1 MEDDIV
7 SAKKKK
13 KKNLTKDL
21 KLTGKQVRAS
31 CLTWL
36 MWLMSTSEKCNK
48 LSRVINVIY
57 DAASGAPLLQDTVLW
72 EGGGGGGGEQ
82 REGVRVRGRNW
93 MRGDRGETET
103 SHHNKT
109 SPTNKQ
115 VELQAGFSPSLPAWL
130 LSSSKF
136 NSCSVKL
143 WCREAE
149 GGSPLERWSI

>member
-1 MEDDIV
+1 
-7 SAKKKK
+7 
-13 KKNLTKDL
+13 
-21 KLTGKQVRAS
+21 
-31 CLTWL
+31 
-36 MWLMSTSEKCNK
+36 
-48 LSRVINVIY
+48 
-57 DAASGAPLLQDTVLW
+57 
-72 EGGGGGGGEQ
+72 
-82 REGVRVRGRNW
+82 

-143 WCREAE
+143 WCRRQK
-149 GGSPLERWSI
+149 GGPRWKDGAFNKDQEMYVSFHTASRDDDDTSW

>member
-1 MEDDIV
+1 M
-7 SAKKKK
+7 
-13 KKNLTKDL
+13 
-21 KLTGKQVRAS
+21 
-31 CLTWL
+31 TWL

-57 DAASGAPLLQDTVLW
+57 DAARGRTPSCGREEAEEVESRGREWGW
-72 EGGGGGGGEQ
+72 EGEIEW
-82 REGVRVRGRNW
+82 EGT
-93 MRGDRGETET
+93 RGETET

-136 NSCSVKL
+136 NSVQCKVVVS
-143 WCREAE
+143 EAE
-149 GGSPLERWSI
+149 GAPRWRDGAFNKDQENIAVSFYTASCDDGDTSW